1 MLFALLGKY
10 NPMMLKTVMSK
21 ENEVFS
27 NPPDGIEV
35 VARYSMVG
43 ERGGFINIVK
53 ISSVESLGTLLS
65 HFVGLIQFEVIP
77 LIDSSGGKAEDII
90 KETLG
95 GHPKNEVY

>member
-10 NPMMLKTVMSK
+10 NPIMLKTVMRK

-27 NPPDGIEV
+27 NPPEDVEV
-35 VARYSMVG
+35 ISRYSMVG

-53 ISSVESLGTLLS
+53 TTRAESLGILLS

-77 LIDSSGGKAEDII
+77 VVFQVRFACSSM
-90 KETLG
+90 
-95 GHPKNEVY
+95 

>member
-27 NPPDGIEV
+27 KPPDGIEV
-35 VARYSMVG
+35 IARYSMVG

-53 ISSVESLGTLLS
+53 TSSAESLGTLLS
-65 HFVGLIQFEVIP
+65 RFVGLIQFDVIP
-77 LIDSSGGKAEDII
+77 VVDSAGGKAEEII
-90 KETLG
+90 KETL
-95 GHPKNEVY
+95 

>member
-10 NPMMLKTVMSK
+10 NPMMLKTVISK

-43 ERGGFINIVK
+43 ERGGFVNI
-53 ISSVESLGTLLS
+53 IETSSAESLGVLLS
-65 HFVGLIQFEVIP
+65 RFVGLIQFDVIP
-77 LIDSSGGKAEDII
+77 VVDSTGGKAEEII
-90 KETLG
+90 KETL
-95 GHPKNEVY
+95 